1 MSKFEILEERLT
13 EFPLVEYGFL
23 KADQVEFLD
32 RVRMVCRDHCPQ
44 YGKSWACPPAV
55 GTVDECRE
63 RCNQYK
69 DVMIF
74 STMVEVNDIT
84 NMEETLAT
92 REGHEEVTRGI
103 AALIR
108 ELYGP
113 CQPLSTESCAVC
125 EKCAYLSGHPC
136 VHPDRMIPCVE
147 SYGILV
153 TDLAEK
159 AGMTFMEDY
168 NTVIWFSA
176 IFLNMDE

>member
-1 MSKFEILEERLT
+1 MATREELIERLAD
-13 EFPLVEYGFL
+13 FPLVEYGFL
-23 KADQVEFLD
+23 KFEEVEFVE
-32 RVRMVCRDHCPQ
+32 RVRTVCREHCPQ

-55 GTVDECRE
+55 GTVEECRE
-63 RCNQYK
+63 RCSRYR

-103 AALIR
+103 REVVR
-108 ELYGP
+108 ELFGE
-113 CQPLSTESCAVC
+113 CQALSTESCAVC

-136 VHPDRMIPCVE
+136 VHPERMIPCVE
-147 SYGILV
+147 SYGIVV
-153 TDLAEK
+153 TELAERS
-159 AGMTFMEDY
+159 GMTFLQDY

-176 IFLNMDE
+176 IFYNER